1 MRFTEKCLK
10 FLLKKFQM
18 FSKIAILYIL
28 IHSKPFVN
36 CSYEIWPDAADDGR
50 ENQTKPKTWQEK
62 DYGQWCR
69 NRSIVELVSD
79 WKNIFL

>member
-1 MRFTEKCLK
+1 
-10 FLLKKFQM
+10 M

-69 NRSIVELVSD
+69 NRTIVELVSD